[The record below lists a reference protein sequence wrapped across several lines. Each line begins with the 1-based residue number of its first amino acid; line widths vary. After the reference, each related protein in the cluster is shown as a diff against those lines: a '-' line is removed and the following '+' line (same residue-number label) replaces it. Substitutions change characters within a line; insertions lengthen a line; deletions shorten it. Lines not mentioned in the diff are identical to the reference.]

1 MPRITKKHP
10 SALPIYLAAAIWIV
24 YSLIRPMYNLA
35 DILICAVLSVLAWL
49 AGKKLFPARIEEI
62 DMPEDTGNAQLNAQI
77 QTAREQLAKVRACN
91 EQLPGEIISQRL
103 TRIEV
108 TGLDILAL
116 VTRQPE
122 KANQLRRFF
131 HYYLPTTL
139 KLLDAYIRMEGTT
152 GENAQNI
159 QKNVENSLDMIANAF
174 ASLYNQL
181 LTTNALD
188 ITSEIQAMETIFAAE
203 GLDVSNREV

>member
-1 MPRITKKHP
+1 MPKITKKYP

-24 YSLIRPMYNLA
+24 YSLIRPMYHLA
-35 DILICAVLSVLAWL
+35 DILICAVLSVLGWL
-49 AGKKLFPARIEEI
+49 IGKKLFPARMEEI

-77 QTAREQLAKVRACN
+77 QTAKEQLAQIRTCN
-91 EQLPGEIISQRL
+91 EQLPGEVISQRL

-108 TGLDILAL
+108 VGLDILAL

-139 KLLDAYIRMEGTT
+139 KLLDTYIRMEGTA
-152 GENAQNI
+152 GSNAQSI
-159 QKNVENSLDMIANAF
+159 QESIESSLHMIANAF
-174 ASLYNQL
+174 ESLYDQL
-181 LTTNALD
+181 LSTNAID

-203 GLDVSNREV
+203 GLDVTGKEM